1 MGDIAYLYLIFRNR
15 TKGLIKRQIQEE
27 KGREPEML
35 GTKAGGLDPPVPL
48 LATAVNQYLIN
59 SVEIFVA
66 FSFIPITQFFEIV
79 NSTIAYSMLILII

>member
-1 MGDIAYLYLIFRNR
+1 
-15 TKGLIKRQIQEE
+15 
-27 KGREPEML
+27 ML

-48 LATAVNQYLIN
+48 LATVANQYLIN
-59 SVEIFVA
+59 SVEIFAA